1 MQPTKQWACGQKNSS
16 GQKPGIANTS
26 LSANWST
33 QRIMKSFFYMNC
45 THTKK
50 GSIKALS
57 VNKVENG
64 IFKTKVRKLNFP
76 FYT

>member
-1 MQPTKQWACGQKNSS
+1 MKPTKQWACGQKNSS

-33 QRIMKSFFYMNC
+33 QKIMKGFFYMNC

-50 GSIKALS
+50 RSIIALS
-57 VNKVENG
+57 FNKVENG
-64 IFKTKVRKLNFP
+64 IFQIKTRKPNFP
-76 FYT
+76 LYT